1 MRITTI
7 GLHIAKKRREDAAT
21 VFFEL
26 SAALRVGGAFEMENR
41 RRRLN
46 LPQGW
51 NK

>member
-21 VFFEL
+21 VFW
-26 SAALRVGGAFEMENR
+26 SCAALRVGGAFEMENR

-46 LPQGW
+46 LPRGW